1 MSRVLGEGGESRG
14 GGWVGVAGE
23 SEGGGWGRQGGTRG
37 SGESKKK
44 GGGGG
49 GGDEWRGM
57 GSKLDG
63 MLSDWFE
70 KVIG

>member
-1 MSRVLGEGGESRG
+1 MGGGGRG
-14 GGWVGVAGE
+14 VRRGWVGAAG
-23 SEGGGWGRQGGTRG
+23 GNTR

-44 GGGGG
+44 GWGGGG
-49 GGDEWRGM
+49 GGGMNGVAM